1 MAPGCGAGR
10 FHHYQYALSRF
21 PVTAAR

>member
-10 FHHYQYALSRF
+10 FHHHQYALSRF
-21 PVTAAR
+21 PVTVAR